1 MKKKVV
7 LLGST
12 GSIGK
17 QVLDVIDWNNDKY
30 EIIGLSA
37 NTNIEL
43 LRQQILKYRPEKVA
57 VTNES
62 KGRELKRVMDGK
74 TEILIGY
81 KAVEDII
88 DERADIIFI
97 SVLGMAALRPV
108 VKSIKLGKRIALAN
122 KEAMVT
128 AGSVIKRLLQE
139 YNGEIIPVDS
149 EHCAIFQC
157 IGQQRQRDIE
167 RLILTAS
174 GGPFFGKTTKE
185 LMNVSVEQALKH
197 PNWSMGRK
205 ITIDS
210 ATLMNKGLEI
220 IEGSWLFGI
229 PWNKID
235 VIIHPQSI
243 IHSMVEYIDK
253 SVIAQLGVSDMR
265 LPISFA
271 LGYPDRRINNV
282 KRLDL
287 MEIGRLEFYKPDYVT
302 FKALDYAYKALQ
314 IGGTMPTVLNAAN
327 EVAVDL
333 FLNRRIKF
341 IEIYEIIEG
350 ELNRHVPVF
359 NPSIEDI
366 INIDREVR
374 KNLL

>member
-17 QVLDVIDWNNDKY
+17 QVLDVIDWNRDKY
-30 EIIGLSA
+30 EIMGLSA

-43 LRQQILKYRPEKVA
+43 LRQQIHKYRPEKVA
-57 VTNES
+57 VVDES
-62 KGRELKRVMDGK
+62 KGRKLKRLLDGK
-74 TEILIGY
+74 TEVLIGNEGM
-81 KAVEDII
+81 EDII

-97 SVLGMAALRPV
+97 SVVGITALKPV
-108 VKSIKLGKRIALAN
+108 IKSIKLGKRIALAN
-122 KEAMVT
+122 KEAIVT
-128 AGSVIKRLLQE
+128 AGGIIKKLQRE
-139 YNGEIIPVDS
+139 HNGEIIPVDS

-157 IGQQRQRDIE
+157 IRQEKQGNVE

-185 LMNVSVEQALKH
+185 LMTVSVEEALKH
-197 PNWSMGRK
+197 PNWSMGKK

-220 IEGSWLFGI
+220 IEASWLFGV

-235 VIIHPQSI
+235 VVIHPQSI

-253 SVIAQLGVSDMR
+253 SIIAQLGVSDMR

-271 LGYPDRRINNV
+271 LGYPDRKINRV

-287 MEIGRLEFYKPDYVT
+287 VEVGKLEFFKPDRTT

-333 FLNRRIKF
+333 FLKRKIKF
-341 IEIYEIIEG
+341 TEIYEIIEG
-350 ELNRHVPVF
+350 QMKRHVPVF

-366 INIDREVR
+366 INIDRQIR
-374 KNLL
+374 NNLL